1 MPLELEIRI
10 LFEFYFPRILFFPSK
25 SLAQN
30 NKNITFDKIE
40 FVRYSSIKRKKK
52 FFFLLLLDYLFLS
65 IFFFLSCFW
74 AGLTFRDLQTS
85 FAKIDDQFIWRLND
99 H

>member
-40 FVRYSSIKRKKK
+40 FVRYSSIKREKKI
-52 FFFLLLLDYLFLS
+52 LLLVVTRLPFFEY
-65 IFFFLSCFW
+65 FFLSVVFL
-74 AGLTFRDLQTS
+74 GGSDF
-85 FAKIDDQFIWRLND
+85 
-99 H
+99 